1 MNARLSQS
9 ILPLHDKLSTV
20 SSYILLH
27 DQTVKLMATTVEVC
41 LKTRAA
47 TRFDTIRGL
56 IHTYVTSFERIGLPS
71 ILSGWE
77 DIPELSSS
85 VDRVVACEIAG
96 SSSTL
101 TQDQMMLQIHVYQ
114 PLESDSFEEF
124 SPGSR
129 NDEDDTMA
137 TTVSELPNRN
147 WNGLWDSLI
156 YDNDIK
162 MKLLDYI
169 HATLVFS
176 DANVDCEHRSF
187 FSFCHIPNP
196 TST

>member
-1 MNARLSQS
+1 M
-9 ILPLHDKLSTV
+9 T
-20 SSYILLH
+20 
-27 DQTVKLMATTVEVC
+27 TTVEVC

-187 FSFCHIPNP
+187 FSFCHIPNS

>member
-1 MNARLSQS
+1 MA
-9 ILPLHDKLSTV
+9 
-20 SSYILLH
+20 SY
-27 DQTVKLMATTVEVC
+27 TVEVC

-47 TRFDTIRGL
+47 TRFDTIRSL
-56 IHTYVTSFERIGLPS
+56 VHTYVTSFERIGLPS
-71 ILSGWE
+71 VISGWE

-85 VDRVVACEIAG
+85 VDRIVACEIAG
-96 SSSTL
+96 SSPTL
-101 TQDQMMLQIHVYQ
+101 TQDQMLLQIHVYQ

-124 SPGSR
+124 SAGSR

-176 DANVDCEHRSF
+176 DANVDCEHE
-187 FSFCHIPNP
+187 FSFSFRHIPNS
-196 TST
+196 TSP

>member
-1 MNARLSQS
+1 M
-9 ILPLHDKLSTV
+9 
-20 SSYILLH
+20 
-27 DQTVKLMATTVEVC
+27 C

-47 TRFDTIRGL
+47 IRFDTIRGL
-56 IHTYVTSFERIGLPS
+56 VHTYVASFERIGLPS

-85 VDRVVACEIAG
+85 VDRIVACEVAG
-96 SSSTL
+96 SSTTL
-101 TQDQMMLQIHVYQ
+101 TQDQMMLQIHVFQ
-114 PLESDSFEEF
+114 PLEGDSFEEF
-124 SPGSR
+124 SAGSR

-176 DANVDCEHRSF
+176 DANVDCE
-187 FSFCHIPNP
+187 
-196 TST
+196 

>member
-1 MNARLSQS
+1 
-9 ILPLHDKLSTV
+9 
-20 SSYILLH
+20 
-27 DQTVKLMATTVEVC
+27 
-41 LKTRAA
+41 LKPRAA

-56 IHTYVTSFERIGLPS
+56 VHTYVTSFERIGLPS
-71 ILSGWE
+71 TLNGWE
-77 DIPELSSS
+77 DIPELSAS
-85 VDRVVACEIAG
+85 VDRIVACEIAG
-96 SSSTL
+96 PSSAL

-124 SPGSR
+124 SAGSR
-129 NDEDDTMA
+129 SDEDDVMA
-137 TTVSELPNRN
+137 ATVSELPNRS

-176 DANVDCEHRSF
+176 DANVDCEHDFLLYSV
-187 FSFCHIPNP
+187 
-196 TST
+196 T